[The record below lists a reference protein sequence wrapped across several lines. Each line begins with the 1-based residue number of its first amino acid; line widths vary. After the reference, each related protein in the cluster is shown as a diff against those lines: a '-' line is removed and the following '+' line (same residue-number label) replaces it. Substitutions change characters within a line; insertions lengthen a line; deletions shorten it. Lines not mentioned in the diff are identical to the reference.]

1 MVDCPKR
8 AEDKAAGGHRR
19 DIWSRPS
26 RQARKEAY
34 EPTPKM
40 KVNFKGKAKAKVR
53 HEIPLAECMGK
64 DVSVDA
70 CDAQVGNT
78 PASDDGYTSPPPSN
92 IELPLTPGRGMTP
105 FEDEPMESVVKA
117 VKADAPGKAQ
127 AADKQSDGDVDME
140 GHQSE
145 DNMQTITATTKRFA
159 GMMNELEKKVRT
171 PYPFLLDDDLNL
183 TSDYWVLDS
192 GCGHGLTSDTARFV

>member
-1 MVDCPKR
+1 MKNIGPHKMVDCPKR
-8 AEDKAAGGHRR
+8 AEDKAAGVHRR

-53 HEIPLAECMGK
+53 REIPLAECMGK
-64 DVSVDA
+64 DV
-70 CDAQVGNT
+70 
-78 PASDDGYTSPPPSN
+78 
-92 IELPLTPGRGMTP
+92 ELPLTPGRGMTP

-145 DNMQTITATTKRFA
+145 DSMQTITATTKRFA
-159 GMMNELEKKVRT
+159 GMMNELEKK
-171 PYPFLLDDDLNL
+171 
-183 TSDYWVLDS
+183 
-192 GCGHGLTSDTARFV
+192 GADTA